1 MTQIRYIGI
10 QQKPRSFL
18 MRLLGFVVGLVV
30 LGVSLVLGA
39 FVLAALLGFA
49 LILAALLGFA
59 LILAVA
65 AAIRLWWLR
74 RQINANAAN
83 DEYID
88 AEYKVVNRGD
98 RGER

>member
-18 MRLLGFVVGLVV
+18 MQLIGFVVGLVV
-30 LGVSLVLGA
+30 LGVSFLLGA
-39 FVLAALLGFA
+39 FMLAALLGF
-49 LILAALLGFA
+49 G
-59 LILAVA
+59 LILAVVV
-65 AAIRLWWLR
+65 AIRLWWLR
-74 RQINANAAN
+74 RQINADAAN

-88 AEYKVVNRGD
+88 AEYKVVNHGD

>member
-18 MRLLGFVVGLVV
+18 MQLLGFVVGLVV

-39 FVLAALLGFA
+39 FVLAALF
-49 LILAALLGFA
+49 GFA

-65 AAIRLWWLR
+65 VAIRLWWLR
-74 RQINANAAN
+74 RQINADAAN

>member
-18 MRLLGFVVGLVV
+18 MQLLGFVVGLVV

-49 LILAALLGFA
+49 LILAV
-59 LILAVA
+59 AV
-65 AAIRLWWLR
+65 AIRLWRLR
-74 RQINANAAN
+74 RQINADAAN

-88 AEYKVVNRGD
+88 AEYKVVDSGD

>member
-18 MRLLGFVVGLVV
+18 MQLLGFVVGLVV

-49 LILAALLGFA
+49 LILAV
-59 LILAVA
+59 AV
-65 AAIRLWWLR
+65 AIRLWRLR
-74 RQINANAAN
+74 RQINADAAN

-88 AEYKVVNRGD
+88 AEYKVVDRGD

>member
-18 MRLLGFVVGLVV
+18 MQLLGFVVGLVV

-49 LILAALLGFA
+49 LILA
-59 LILAVA
+59 VA

-74 RQINANAAN
+74 RQINADAAN

-98 RGER
+98 PGER

>member
-18 MRLLGFVVGLVV
+18 MQLLGFIVGLVV

-39 FVLAALLGFA
+39 FVLAALF
-49 LILAALLGFA
+49 GFA

-65 AAIRLWWLR
+65 VAIRLWWLR
-74 RQINANAAN
+74 RQINADAAN